1 MESRYDMLNAKCFM
15 LLAIYLGH
23 ALCEMRYAIYEC
35 VMRNALCEMRYAKCV
50 RPRPMHEFQLPRP
63 RQLPWKLHVSQCKL
77 DGFLT
82 STDEGL
88 RVYLPL
94 LYPVFEIRG
103 GQGGGVMHPPMCLG
117 PWEICC
123 PRGPREGLLKT
134 PPPKKKNFKYRP
146 IA

>member
-15 LLAIYLGH
+15 LLGH

-103 GQGGGVMHPPMCLG
+103 GQGGGGHAPPHVFRTLG
-117 PWEICC
+117 NMLPKGTQGGS
-123 PRGPREGLLKT
+123 PKD
-134 PPPKKKNFKYRP
+134 PPPKKKELQ
-146 IA
+146 I